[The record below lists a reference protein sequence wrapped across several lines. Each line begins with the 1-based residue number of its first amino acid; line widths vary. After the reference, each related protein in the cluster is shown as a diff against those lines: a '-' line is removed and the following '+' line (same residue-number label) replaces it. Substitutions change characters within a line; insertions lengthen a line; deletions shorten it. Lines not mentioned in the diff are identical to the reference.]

1 MAHPPSRRCG
11 LACDEPNDRL
21 GQVLLDISGGLLL
34 VRASDLTDDDYRL
47 GLGVILKSLET
58 IDEVRPDDRVACD
71 PDAGALTYPGVVEL
85 EDDLVGQ
92 GTCPGDDTYRSRLGD
107 LARHDPDLRFTWR
120 EGTWAVRT

>member
-11 LACDEPNDRL
+11 LACGEPNDWL

-58 IDEVRPDDRVACD
+58 IDEVRPDDRVASD
-71 PDAGALTYPGVVEL
+71 PDAGALAYPGLGGV
-85 EDDLVGQ
+85 EDDLVGA
-92 GTCPGDDTYRSRLGD
+92 GTCPGGDTYR
-107 LARHDPDLRFTWR
+107 ARR
-120 EGTWAVRT
+120 